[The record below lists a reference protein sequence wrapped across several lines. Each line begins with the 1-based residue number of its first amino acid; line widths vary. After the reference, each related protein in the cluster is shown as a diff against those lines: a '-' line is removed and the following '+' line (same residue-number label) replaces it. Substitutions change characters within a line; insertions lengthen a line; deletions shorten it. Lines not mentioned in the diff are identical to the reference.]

1 LFKFSL
7 NNPRTSNLMRT
18 CGLSQTL
25 GSLTDLTTAHIAPA
39 AGGIEHNR
47 KLKQQPISKPV
58 VKVGF

>member
-1 LFKFSL
+1 
-7 NNPRTSNLMRT
+7 MRT

-39 AGGIEHNR
+39 AGGIEQKI
-47 KLKQQPISKPV
+47 KLKQQPISTPV